1 MTLFWQAKIWGL
13 LHDPVLKALHCNTGR
28 GSNSCWKELR
38 VMEQWRQN
46 NWNPEESQG
55 TFFKHILLADYITS
69 ASDRSAIGSL
79 SESINYAPKNQ
90 SDQGLEI
97 RHLLS
102 GKSQDWKLQNSD
114 HEKLINASNRA
125 DHLNEIEKKLFDCQ
139 IIDPT
144 DNQLKSIREIEN
156 PQKVFWWLWRCLPI
170 EVCNSFSNDQSLF
183 LMPAETRIPDGSIWS
198 HTSLTA
204 AVAGALTGTDL
215 TDEVLKRWPSGQIPS
230 RPYIGIF
237 SFSPVQELIKA
248 SRKMRDFWAGS
259 WILHY
264 LSAKVCWELARIYG
278 PDSLIYPCLFEQ
290 PLIDTWLLKQW
301 PDFKQWIPKPRSRQ
315 VLTAGFPNVIVLIL
329 PQNAVKAAMQ
339 TAKQILLKEWKEL
352 SHLVFVELQGRRNPS
367 WMPNL
372 TENSSSWKLWLD
384 AQWQT
389 YWSAFPL
396 GDLNQQLRS
405 SEIYKENEE
414 QIWRDAQNKLCN
426 LSERESL
433 FLEEETQFLQRAG
446 ELRKQKQHRYP
457 SSVNVGSWW
466 PHIFD
471 QTRFALTSIKNAR
484 TWEIPTAFGPRSTIS
499 GLGPVVHPDQHIDKH
514 DWLTEGDSRILWK
527 QDAGLFDG
535 IEELNATETVKR
547 VLHKVLPELLN
558 LNEHEIAGSYPDL
571 TAGVAGYL
579 KLNSE
584 KLNSDH
590 VDHFHNACQGILD
603 DFDWANNVISQMQ
616 SKWGIPWVDGQNQF
630 QSYHPRLLNAGWLVE
645 DKKNLNLQERQELRT
660 QVQTKID
667 SYYPQNNPASW
678 YVIAAGDG
686 DGMSEWLKGKHLN
699 PYQDYVPN
707 QLLNQM
713 EKPPE
718 EKSSLFELENSVR
731 QSFQA
736 FLKQKKRMG
745 PSTHVALSRALLD
758 FSNQLVPYITEQRY
772 AGRLI
777 YSGGDDVLAST
788 NLWEWDSWLWDIR
801 ECFKGNPDPGNQF
814 SDDGDYWQWKGETL
828 PNNLAKRP
836 LFTMGHK
843 ATISFGIVIA
853 HHSVPMAIA
862 LDNLWEAEAQAKEHL
877 SPDKQKKNAIQVRVI
892 YGNGNV
898 LKSTTKFET
907 FNTWRKLIELPK
919 LDSAI
924 FEQAATIWNQ
934 HPAPVFEAIA
944 PWTQSFCS
952 RREQFESLEEQE
964 DFKRNLTSFLENLWQ
979 TTTKKDYMLQVNNWL
994 KLAAFILRNRQ
1005 IKLGGKS

>member
-13 LHDPVLKALHCNTGR
+13 LHDPVLKALHNTGR
-28 GSNSCWKELR
+28 GSNSCWKDLR
-38 VMEQWRQN
+38 VMEQWREN
-46 NWNPEESQG
+46 HGNPEESYL
-55 TFFKHILLADYITS
+55 KYILLADYITS

-79 SESINYAPKNQ
+79 SETVNYAPENQ
-90 SDQGLEI
+90 SNQGLEI

-114 HEKLINASNRA
+114 HETLINASNRA
-125 DHLNEIEKKLFDCQ
+125 NYLNEIEEKLFDCQ

-301 PDFKQWIPKPRSRQ
+301 PDFKQWIPKPRSQQ

-446 ELRKQKQHRYP
+446 ELRKQKQDPYP

-499 GLGPVVHPDQHIDKH
+499 GLGPVVHPDQHIEKH

-558 LNEHEIAGSYPDL
+558 LNENEIAGSYPDL

-579 KLNSE
+579 

-699 PYQDYVPN
+699 PYQDYVPK

-713 EKPPE
+713 QESLKPE
-718 EKSSLFELENSVR
+718 SSLFELENSVR

-801 ECFKGNPDPGNQF
+801 ECFKGNPDPEKQF
-814 SDDGDYWQWKGETL
+814 SNDGDYWQWKGETL

-877 SPDKQKKNAIQVRVI
+877 SPDKKKKNAVQVRVI

-907 FNTWRKLIELPK
+907 FNTWRELIELPK

-924 FEQAATIWNQ
+924 FEQAATIWSQ

-952 RREQFESLEEQE
+952 RREQFESPEEQE
-964 DFKRNLTSFLENLWQ
+964 DFKQHLISFLENLWQ
-979 TTTKKDYMLQVNNWL
+979 TTTEKDYMLQVNNWL

>member
-13 LHDPVLKALHCNTGR
+13 LHDPVLKALHNTGR
-28 GSNSCWKELR
+28 GSNSCWKDLR
-38 VMEQWRQN
+38 VMEQWREN
-46 NWNPEESQG
+46 HGNPEESYL
-55 TFFKHILLADYITS
+55 KYILLADYITS

-114 HEKLINASNRA
+114 HETLINASNRA
-125 DHLNEIEKKLFDCQ
+125 NYLNEIEEKLFDCQ

-301 PDFKQWIPKPRSRQ
+301 PDFKQWIPKPRSQQ

-446 ELRKQKQHRYP
+446 ELRKQKQDPYP

-499 GLGPVVHPDQHIDKH
+499 GLGPVVHPDQHIEKH

-558 LNEHEIAGSYPDL
+558 LNENEIAGSYPDL

-579 KLNSE
+579 

-699 PYQDYVPN
+699 PYQDYVPK

-713 EKPPE
+713 QESLKPE
-718 EKSSLFELENSVR
+718 SSLFELENSVR

-801 ECFKGNPDPGNQF
+801 ECFKGNPDPEKQF
-814 SDDGDYWQWKGETL
+814 SNDGDYWQWKGETL

-877 SPDKQKKNAIQVRVI
+877 SPDKKKKNAVQVRVI

-907 FNTWRKLIELPK
+907 FNTWRELIELPK

-924 FEQAATIWNQ
+924 FEQAATIWSQ

-952 RREQFESLEEQE
+952 RREQFESPEEQE
-964 DFKRNLTSFLENLWQ
+964 DFKQHLISFLENLWQ
-979 TTTKKDYMLQVNNWL
+979 TTTEKDYMLQVNNWL

>member
-1 MTLFWQAKIWGL
+1 
-13 LHDPVLKALHCNTGR
+13 
-28 GSNSCWKELR
+28 
-38 VMEQWRQN
+38 
-46 NWNPEESQG
+46 
-55 TFFKHILLADYITS
+55 
-69 ASDRSAIGSL
+69 
-79 SESINYAPKNQ
+79 
-90 SDQGLEI
+90 
-97 RHLLS
+97 
-102 GKSQDWKLQNSD
+102 
-114 HEKLINASNRA
+114 
-125 DHLNEIEKKLFDCQ
+125 
-139 IIDPT
+139 
-144 DNQLKSIREIEN
+144 
-156 PQKVFWWLWRCLPI
+156 
-170 EVCNSFSNDQSLF
+170 
-183 LMPAETRIPDGSIWS
+183 MPAETRIPDGSIWS

-301 PDFKQWIPKPRSRQ
+301 PDFKQWIPKPRSQQ

-446 ELRKQKQHRYP
+446 ELRKQKQDRYP

-499 GLGPVVHPDQHIDKH
+499 GLGPVVHPDQHIEKH

-558 LNEHEIAGSYPDL
+558 LNENEIAGSYPDL

-579 KLNSE
+579 

-699 PYQDYVPN
+699 PYQDYVPK

-713 EKPPE
+713 QESLKPE
-718 EKSSLFELENSVR
+718 SSLFELENSVR

-801 ECFKGNPDPGNQF
+801 ECFKGNPDPEKQF
-814 SDDGDYWQWKGETL
+814 SNDGDYWQWKGETP

-877 SPDKQKKNAIQVRVI
+877 SPDKKKKNAVQVRVI

-898 LKSTTKFET
+898 LKCTTKFET
-907 FNTWRKLIELPK
+907 FNTWRELIELPK

-924 FEQAATIWNQ
+924 FEQAATIWSQ

-952 RREQFESLEEQE
+952 RREQFESPEEQE
-964 DFKRNLTSFLENLWQ
+964 DFKRNLTSFLKNLWQ
-979 TTTKKDYMLQVNNWL
+979 TTTEKDYMLQVNNWL

-1005 IKLGGKS
+1005 IELGGKS

>member
-13 LHDPVLKALHCNTGR
+13 LHDPVLKALHNTGR
-28 GSNSCWKELR
+28 GSNSCWKDLR
-38 VMEQWRQN
+38 VMEQWREN
-46 NWNPEESQG
+46 HGNPEESYL
-55 TFFKHILLADYITS
+55 KYILLADYITS

-79 SESINYAPKNQ
+79 SETVNYAPENQ
-90 SDQGLEI
+90 SNQGLEI

-114 HEKLINASNRA
+114 HETLINASNRA
-125 DHLNEIEKKLFDCQ
+125 NYLNEIEEKLFDCQ

-301 PDFKQWIPKPRSRQ
+301 PDFKQWIPKPRSQQ

-446 ELRKQKQHRYP
+446 ELRKQKQDPYP

-484 TWEIPTAFGPRSTIS
+484 TWEIQTAFCPRSTIS
-499 GLGPVVHPDQHIDKH
+499 
-514 DWLTEGDSRILWK
+514 
-527 QDAGLFDG
+527 
-535 IEELNATETVKR
+535 
-547 VLHKVLPELLN
+547 
-558 LNEHEIAGSYPDL
+558 
-571 TAGVAGYL
+571 
-579 KLNSE
+579 
-584 KLNSDH
+584 
-590 VDHFHNACQGILD
+590 
-603 DFDWANNVISQMQ
+603 
-616 SKWGIPWVDGQNQF
+616 
-630 QSYHPRLLNAGWLVE
+630 
-645 DKKNLNLQERQELRT
+645 
-660 QVQTKID
+660 
-667 SYYPQNNPASW
+667 
-678 YVIAAGDG
+678 
-686 DGMSEWLKGKHLN
+686 
-699 PYQDYVPN
+699 
-707 QLLNQM
+707 
-713 EKPPE
+713 
-718 EKSSLFELENSVR
+718 
-731 QSFQA
+731 
-736 FLKQKKRMG
+736 
-745 PSTHVALSRALLD
+745 
-758 FSNQLVPYITEQRY
+758 
-772 AGRLI
+772 
-777 YSGGDDVLAST
+777 
-788 NLWEWDSWLWDIR
+788 
-801 ECFKGNPDPGNQF
+801 
-814 SDDGDYWQWKGETL
+814 
-828 PNNLAKRP
+828 
-836 LFTMGHK
+836 
-843 ATISFGIVIA
+843 
-853 HHSVPMAIA
+853 
-862 LDNLWEAEAQAKEHL
+862 
-877 SPDKQKKNAIQVRVI
+877 
-892 YGNGNV
+892 
-898 LKSTTKFET
+898 
-907 FNTWRKLIELPK
+907 
-919 LDSAI
+919 
-924 FEQAATIWNQ
+924 
-934 HPAPVFEAIA
+934 
-944 PWTQSFCS
+944 
-952 RREQFESLEEQE
+952 
-964 DFKRNLTSFLENLWQ
+964 
-979 TTTKKDYMLQVNNWL
+979 
-994 KLAAFILRNRQ
+994 
-1005 IKLGGKS
+1005 